1 MKTERKQSFLTAL
14 SILIVNILVLLGGV
28 VFLKLEPHVPI
39 LVNIG
44 IVLCFGIFCR
54 IPWPE
59 LIAGMQKTVA
69 DSVGVFLTILMVGV
83 VVGTWTMCGTVPV
96 VIYYGLLF
104 FSPQWFLISIMI
116 LCFIMAFVTGSSW
129 TTAGTI
135 GVAFMGVGISLGIPV
150 GLTAGCII
158 SGAMCGDTQS
168 PLGAATNLSAAISKV
183 DLYET
188 LHSLVY
194 VTIPAIAGCGI
205 IFTVLGFRYSK
216 ITADTSQVREIMDG
230 LAESFHL
237 SPLLILPIIV
247 LLALI
252 FLKIPTVPTL
262 ITASLCG
269 VLLSVLCQGNS
280 LGDSLGSMY
289 YGYISNTGI
298 DLLDR
303 LLTRGGL
310 MAMASTILLII
321 LALALA
327 GCLERT
333 RIMSTVIEKISGI
346 LQKRFSVITTS
357 YIMSTVLGF
366 FSADC
371 HMAIVLTSNALGE
384 RFEKLGIHKCVLART
399 VNQGA
404 TGLSPLVPWTT
415 AGVYFSA
422 TLGAAVTEYAPYYM
436 LAFTMTAAT
445 LFFAATGLGV
455 RKSAVEQ
462 AFSIKQ
468 RESNS

>member
-1 MKTERKQSFLTAL
+1 MAL
-14 SILIVNILVLLGGV
+14 GVLMVNIFVLLAGV

-44 IVLCFGIFCR
+44 IVLCFGILR
-54 IPWPE
+54 GIPWEE
-59 LIAGMQKTVA
+59 LIAGMHKTVA

-96 VIYYGLLF
+96 VIYYGLLL
-104 FSPQWFLISIMI
+104 FSPQWFLISIMV
-116 LCFIMAFVTGSSW
+116 LCFVMAFVTGSSW

-158 SGAMCGDTQS
+158 SGAMCGDKQS
-168 PLGAATNLSAAISKV
+168 PLGAATNLTAAISKV

-188 LHSLVY
+188 LHSLAY
-194 VTIPAIAGCGI
+194 VTVPSIVGCGI
-205 IFTVLGFRYSK
+205 IYTVLGFRYSK
-216 ITADTSQVREIMDG
+216 VSADTSQVTEIMEG
-230 LAESFHL
+230 LAETFRL
-237 SPLLILPIIV
+237 SPVLILPII
-247 LLALI
+247 LLLVLI

-262 ITASLCG
+262 ITAALCG
-269 VLLSVLCQGNS
+269 VVLSVIYQGNS
-280 LGDSLGSMY
+280 LSASLASMY
-289 YGYISNTGI
+289 SGYVSHTGI
-298 DLLDR
+298 ELLDT

-333 RIMSTVIEKISGI
+333 EIMSSVVSKISGI
-346 LQKRFSVITTS
+346 LQKRFSVITAS

-371 HMAIVLTSNALGE
+371 HMAIVLTSNAMGS
-384 RFEKLGIHKCVLART
+384 RFDRLGIHKCVLART
-399 VNQGA
+399 VHDGA
-404 TGLSPLVPWTT
+404 TGLAPLVPWTT

-422 TLGAAVTEYAPYYM
+422 TLGVVTAEYVPFYM
-436 LAFTMTAAT
+436 LALTMTAAT
-445 LFFAATGLGV
+445 LLFAATGLGV
-455 RKSAVEQ
+455 RKNAQ
-462 AFSIKQ
+462 AK
-468 RESNS
+468 RDLLR

>member
-1 MKTERKQSFLTAL
+1 MKTERKNSFLMAL
-14 SILIVNILVLLGGV
+14 SVLLVNILVLLTGV

-39 LVNIG
+39 LINIG
-44 IVLCFGIFCR
+44 IVLCFGIFRR
-54 IPWPE
+54 ISWAE
-59 LIAGMQKTVA
+59 LIAGMHKAVA

-96 VIYYGLLF
+96 VIYYGLMF

-135 GVAFMGVGISLGIPV
+135 GVAFMGVGISLGIPA

-158 SGAMCGDTQS
+158 SGAMCGDKQS
-168 PLGAATNLSAAISKV
+168 PLGAATNLTAAISKV
-183 DLYET
+183 DLYEI

-194 VTIPAIAGCGI
+194 VTIPSIVGCGI

-216 ITADTSQVREIMDG
+216 VTADTTQVEEIMNG
-230 LAESFHL
+230 LASTFHL
-237 SPLLILPIIV
+237 SPVLILPIIV
-247 LLALI
+247 LLILI

-269 VLLSVLCQGNS
+269 VLLSVLYQGNS

-289 YGYISNTGI
+289 YGYVSDSGI

-333 RIMSTVIEKISGI
+333 SIMSTVIAKISGI
-346 LQKRFSVITTS
+346 LQKRFSVIMTS

-371 HMAIVLTSNALGE
+371 HMAIVLTSNAMGE
-384 RFEKLGIHKCVLART
+384 RFDKLGIHKCVLART
-399 VNQGA
+399 VHDGA
-404 TGLSPLVPWTT
+404 TGLAPLVPWTT

-422 TLGAAVTEYAPYYM
+422 TLGVTVAEYVPFYM
-436 LAFTMTAAT
+436 LALTMTAAT

-455 RKSAVEQ
+455 RKEV
-462 AFSIKQ
+462 
-468 RESNS
+468 R

>member
-1 MKTERKQSFLTAL
+1 MKTERKNSFLMAL
-14 SILIVNILVLLGGV
+14 SVLLVNILVLLTGV

-39 LVNIG
+39 LINIG
-44 IVLCFGIFCR
+44 IVLCFGIFRR
-54 IPWPE
+54 ISWTE
-59 LIAGMQKTVA
+59 LIAGMHKAVA

-96 VIYYGLLF
+96 VIYYGLMF

-135 GVAFMGVGISLGIPV
+135 GVAFMGVGISLGIPA

-158 SGAMCGDTQS
+158 SGAMCGDKQS
-168 PLGAATNLSAAISKV
+168 PLGAATNLTAAISKV

-194 VTIPAIAGCGI
+194 VTIPSIVGCGI
-205 IFTVLGFRYSK
+205 IFTILGFRYSK
-216 ITADTSQVREIMDG
+216 VTADTTQVEEIMNG
-230 LAESFHL
+230 LASTFHL
-237 SPLLILPIIV
+237 SPVLILPIIV
-247 LLALI
+247 LLILI

-269 VLLSVLCQGNS
+269 VLLSVLYQGNS

-289 YGYISNTGI
+289 YGYVSDSGI

-333 RIMSTVIEKISGI
+333 SIMSTVIAKISGI
-346 LQKRFSVITTS
+346 LQKRFSVIMTS

-371 HMAIVLTSNALGE
+371 HMAIVLTSNAMGE
-384 RFEKLGIHKCVLART
+384 RFDKLGIHKCVLART
-399 VNQGA
+399 VHDGA
-404 TGLSPLVPWTT
+404 TGLAPLVPWTT

-422 TLGAAVTEYAPYYM
+422 TLGVTVAEYVPFYM
-436 LAFTMTAAT
+436 LALTMTAAT

-455 RKSAVEQ
+455 RKS
-462 AFSIKQ
+462 K
-468 RESNS
+468 

>member
-1 MKTERKQSFLTAL
+1 MKTERKNSFLMAL
-14 SILIVNILVLLGGV
+14 SVLLVNILVLLTGV

-39 LVNIG
+39 LINIG
-44 IVLCFGIFCR
+44 IVLCFGIFRR
-54 IPWPE
+54 ISWVE
-59 LIAGMQKTVA
+59 LIAGMHKAVA

-96 VIYYGLLF
+96 VIYYGLMF

-135 GVAFMGVGISLGIPV
+135 GVAFMGVGISLGIPA

-158 SGAMCGDTQS
+158 SGAMCGDKQS
-168 PLGAATNLSAAISKV
+168 PLGAATNLTAAISKV

-194 VTIPAIAGCGI
+194 VTIPSIVGCGI

-216 ITADTSQVREIMDG
+216 VTADTTQVEEIMNG
-230 LAESFHL
+230 LASTFHL
-237 SPLLILPIIV
+237 SPVLILPIIV
-247 LLALI
+247 LLILI

-269 VLLSVLCQGNS
+269 VLLSVLYQGNS

-289 YGYISNTGI
+289 YGYVSDSGI

-333 RIMSTVIEKISGI
+333 SIMSTVIAKISGI
-346 LQKRFSVITTS
+346 LQKRFSVIMTS

-371 HMAIVLTSNALGE
+371 HMAIVLTSNAMGE
-384 RFEKLGIHKCVLART
+384 RFDKLGIHKCVLART
-399 VNQGA
+399 VHDGA
-404 TGLSPLVPWTT
+404 TGLAPLVPWTT

-422 TLGAAVTEYAPYYM
+422 TLGVTVAEYVPFYM
-436 LAFTMTAAT
+436 LALTMTAAT

-455 RKSAVEQ
+455 RKS
-462 AFSIKQ
+462 K
-468 RESNS
+468 

>member
-1 MKTERKQSFLTAL
+1 MKTERKNSFLMAL
-14 SILIVNILVLLGGV
+14 SVLLVNILVLLTGV

-39 LVNIG
+39 LINIG
-44 IVLCFGIFCR
+44 IVLCFGILRR
-54 IPWPE
+54 ISWAE
-59 LIAGMQKTVA
+59 LIAGMHKAVA

-83 VVGTWTMCGTVPV
+83 VVGAWTMCGTVPV
-96 VIYYGLLF
+96 VIYYGLMF

-135 GVAFMGVGISLGIPV
+135 GVAFMGVGISLGIPA

-158 SGAMCGDTQS
+158 SGAMCGDKQS
-168 PLGAATNLSAAISKV
+168 PLGAATNLTAAISKV

-194 VTIPAIAGCGI
+194 VTIPSIVGCGI

-216 ITADTSQVREIMDG
+216 VTADTTQVEEIMNG
-230 LAESFHL
+230 LASTFHL
-237 SPLLILPIIV
+237 SPVLILPIIV
-247 LLALI
+247 LLILI

-269 VLLSVLCQGNS
+269 VLLSVLYQGNS
-280 LGDSLGSMY
+280 LGDSLSSMY
-289 YGYISNTGI
+289 YGYVSDSGI

-333 RIMSTVIEKISGI
+333 SIMSTVIGKISGI
-346 LQKRFSVITTS
+346 LQKRFSVIMTS

-371 HMAIVLTSNALGE
+371 HMAIVLTSNAMGE
-384 RFEKLGIHKCVLART
+384 RFDKLGIHKCVLART
-399 VNQGA
+399 VHDGA
-404 TGLSPLVPWTT
+404 TGLAPLVPWTT

-422 TLGAAVTEYAPYYM
+422 TLGVTVAEYVPFYM
-436 LAFTMTAAT
+436 LALTMTAAT

-455 RKSAVEQ
+455 RKS
-462 AFSIKQ
+462 K
-468 RESNS
+468 